1 MKKIHITLFSVISL
15 LFVTSCD
22 DYLHKDP
29 IGLLTPDNVNTNP
42 TLTSVQYSVKR
53 TLSDACEYFE
63 FAGRLGMG

>member
-42 TLTSVQYSVKR
+42 TLTSV
-53 TLSDACEYFE
+53 
-63 FAGRLGMG
+63 